1 MLDNKTL
8 LWLNEKQTKLDS
20 YISNKKQFIV
30 DDEILNK
37 KIIAFLVELGE
48 YANEERAFKYWSNKK
63 EAKLSV
69 QLDEYIDCI
78 HFLIS
83 IGNQMNYDFDK
94 FEYQNLM
101 FKNNIDAY
109 FNIVNKLA
117 NFINSKSQT
126 TYADLLNSFL
136 NICSVK
142 NYSQQ
147 EIIDAYNIKNEINF
161 KRQDNNY

>member
-8 LWLNEKQTKLDS
+8 LWLSEKQTKLDS

-48 YANEERAFKYWSNKK
+48 YANEERVFKYWSNKK
-63 EAKLSV
+63 EAELSV
-69 QLDEYIDCI
+69 QLDEYIDCT

-83 IGNQMNYDFDK
+83 IGNQMNYDFNK

-117 NFINSKSQT
+117 NFINNKNHT

-142 NYSQQ
+142 NYSQK